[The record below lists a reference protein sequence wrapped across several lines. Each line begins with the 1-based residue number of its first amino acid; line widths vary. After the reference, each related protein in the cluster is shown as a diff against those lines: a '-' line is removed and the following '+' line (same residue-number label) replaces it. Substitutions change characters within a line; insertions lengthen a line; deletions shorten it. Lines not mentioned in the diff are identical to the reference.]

1 MEVIN
6 RVIPSEEQME
16 GFMEPG
22 REGPIYML
30 NLLKFKDEAEYA
42 DGRETDLSGAQAY
55 AIYGQEVVAHLQ
67 KVGGAPMF
75 SARVERLMLGE
86 VEELWDSA
94 AIAMYPSRKA
104 MLEMMMSPEY
114 QASALHREAG
124 LAGQLNIELVE
135 PVGAWLM
142 KGQAS

>member
-1 MEVIN
+1 MEVVN
-6 RVIPSEEQME
+6 KVAPTEEQMK
-16 GFMEPG
+16 GFLEPG

-30 NLLKFKDEAEYA
+30 NLLKFKEVAEYA
-42 DGRETDLSGAQAY
+42 DGRKTDLSGAEAY
-55 AIYGQEVVAHLQ
+55 AIYGQEVIQHLQ

-75 SARVERLMLGE
+75 SAGVERLMLGE
-86 VEELWDSA
+86 VEELWDAA

-104 MLEMMMSPEY
+104 MLEMISSPEY

-135 PVGAWLM
+135 PSGAWLR
-142 KGQAS
+142 